1 MSSWEEIG
9 ISSNYLDLQ
18 RETLGEAAV
27 RAWTKTKYP
36 NGSGS
41 NESTSVG
48 EYMKD
53 WLLKKERSGM
63 YDNNQAVR
71 ITANHVA
78 STNNFEVE
86 EVLSDFDDQIEVL
99 SMTVMF
105 TKKHYLK
112 VGESIGR
119 AIVNINKNIPAEKR
133 EEVLKGLSIIV
144 SQLAEDFKEDNPR
157 FKREDFL
164 KSLTPPGK

>member
-1 MSSWEEIG
+1 
-9 ISSNYLDLQ
+9 
-18 RETLGEAAV
+18 
-27 RAWTKTKYP
+27 
-36 NGSGS
+36 
-41 NESTSVG
+41 
-48 EYMKD
+48 
-53 WLLKKERSGM
+53 
-63 YDNNQAVR
+63 
-71 ITANHVA
+71 
-78 STNNFEVE
+78 
-86 EVLSDFDDQIEVL
+86 
-99 SMTVMF
+99 MTVMF

-164 KSLTPPGK
+164 RSLTPPGK